1 MACTHRAR
9 IGLAVSLALAALVT
23 GRAADAAAAAVV
35 SPQPAQPA
43 TGAPVDPTAFADFV
57 DHVRTTFDVPGI
69 AVGIVKDGKVVM
81 AQGFG
86 LREMNKRAKVDGHTL
101 FAIASN
107 TKAFTAAAL
116 NMLADEGKLDMNARV
131 IDVLPWFRMSDP
143 NVTYEMRI
151 RDLLAHHSGLSL
163 GAGDLLYWPTTDY
176 TMKQVVQ
183 HLARVPLKHGFRSH
197 YAYDNILFGVA
208 AEVIEKVSGE
218 SYGQFLR
225 EHIFKPVGMTGTRV
239 NYLHFRPGDTDI
251 ATGQAK
257 YNYTT
262 LKPVAPL
269 SWSNN
274 MGAGGLYSSAADLD
288 KWMITQLDGG
298 KLTPAVNGRGGR
310 LFSAKAH
317 RQMWSMI
324 TPIPVHAPSVPALK
338 AAEPQFYGYGEG
350 WFLSDYRGHKMV
362 WHTGGWPGFV
372 SRVTMVPGLN
382 LGVVV
387 LTNQQSGAAFQAI
400 TMHVLDAYLHAP
412 VTDWIAAYKAQ
423 VAARGQKADAAWDKH
438 KAARD
443 KNAAPSLP
451 LIGYA
456 GTYQDPWYGKVNIE
470 DRHGELIMRFAHT
483 RQLVGAM
490 QPWQHDTFI
499 VHWNDRSLNAD
510 AFVNFALDPD
520 GKVREVRM
528 RPISSRT
535 DFSFDF
541 QDLRL
546 KPVAAPGPG

>member
-1 MACTHRAR
+1 MASTSRPGR
-9 IGLAVSLALAALVT
+9 LLLATALALATSGAGATALAAPTAQTGNVT
-23 GRAADAAAAAVV
+23 PPAAAPVN
-35 SPQPAQPA
+35 AQ
-43 TGAPVDPTAFADFV
+43 DFSAFV
-57 DHVRTTFDVPGI
+57 NRVRKTFDVPGI

-86 LREMNKRAKVDGHTL
+86 LREMNKSARVDGHTL

-116 NMLADEGKLDMNARV
+116 NMLADEGKLDMNERV

-208 AEVIEKVSGE
+208 AEVIEKVSGQ
-218 SYGQFLR
+218 SYGDFLR
-225 EHIFKPVGMTGTRV
+225 QHIFKPVGMTGTRV
-239 NYLHFRPGDTDI
+239 NYLNFKPGDTNI

-288 KWMITQLDGG
+288 KWMITQLNGG
-298 KLTPAVNGRGGR
+298 KLTPAINGQGGR
-310 LFSAKAH
+310 LFSKKAH
-317 RQMWSMI
+317 QQMWSMI

-372 SRVTMVPGLN
+372 SRVTMVPGMN

-400 TMHVLDAYLHAP
+400 TMHVLDAYMHAP
-412 VTDWIAAYKAQ
+412 RTDWIAGYKAA
-423 VAARGQKADAAWDKH
+423 VDKSHQKADAQWDKH
-438 KAARD
+438 KAERD
-443 KNAAPSLP
+443 KSAGPSLP
-451 LIGYA
+451 LKGYA
-456 GTYQDPWYGKVNIE
+456 GTYEDPWYGKVYIKDE
-470 DRHGELIMRFAHT
+470 GGKLMMRFAHT
-483 RQLVGAM
+483 KQLVGIL

-520 GKVREVRM
+520 GHVRQVRM
-528 RPISSRT
+528 QAVSSRT

-546 KPVAAPGPG
+546 KPVKQDDHN